1 LDKTISELSAHTS
14 YTDRKPIV
22 LMNAGIMTEENAKV
36 QKINGHDYI
45 AVSRTKLKDYNKI
58 SGREKNITL

>member
-1 LDKTISELSAHTS
+1 
-14 YTDRKPIV
+14 
-22 LMNAGIMTEENAKV
+22 MNAGIMTEENAKV